1 MTAPL
6 VRACPACNHL
16 GAHFAFAAA
25 GREHL
30 RCNDCGTVFLAG
42 FPARHVMHVVDAVHD
57 EPAASE
63 HASDGSGRA
72 LRTRALDDARAA
84 VLRKFGCRT
93 VLDVDCGPG
102 QFLDAV
108 RELGMQAE
116 GVDAAPCDA
125 ARTRGHRIHAGGLK
139 DLEPIDPRFDA
150 VALWD
155 VLAHT
160 PDPRDILMQA
170 RKWLRPGGFLALST
184 ASSSGVPARALG
196 PRLALVDPS
205 PLTCFS
211 RRGLKLLLAAAGF
224 DPVRWTSV
232 SGLGREPLQQG
243 LERHLLGAS
252 LPGRALAR
260 GLATA
265 AQLPLRVIDRAGLG
279 STFEVYAVAARD

>member
-1 MTAPL
+1 MTAPH

-16 GAHFAFAAA
+16 GAHFAFTAA

-30 RCNDCGTVFLAG
+30 RCNDCGTVFVAG
-42 FPARHVMHVVDAVHD
+42 LPAAPAIDQHD
-57 EPAASE
+57 EASE
-63 HASDGSGRA
+63 RATDGPRRS

-93 VLDVDCGPG
+93 VLEVDCGPG
-102 QFLDAV
+102 RFLDAV
-108 RELGMQAE
+108 RDLGMQVE
-116 GVDAAPCDA
+116 GVDAVPGAA
-125 ARTRGHRIHAGGLK
+125 ARARGHRIHPGSLE
-139 DLEPIDPRFDA
+139 DLEPVDPRFDV

-155 VLAHT
+155 VLDRT
-160 PDPRDILMQA
+160 PDPRNMLIHA
-170 RKWLRPGGFLALST
+170 RRWLRPGGFLALST
-184 ASSSGVPARALG
+184 ASSSGVLARALG
-196 PRLALVDPS
+196 PRLAQVDPA
-205 PLTCFS
+205 PLIFFS
-211 RRGLKLLLAAAGF
+211 RRGLKLLLAAASF